1 MVLPPI
7 LTLKRSIS
15 MNIYIQI
22 IKDLS
27 QQNKYLN
34 WYVGIVENAQ
44 KRAKTRKEAKKILEY
59 CEGHHILPKSFE
71 LGGEKDK
78 LNLVYLT
85 AREHFILHL
94 LLLKFLKEFCHRSK
108 MSAPVLLMKYKCT
121 NSRTHEIARK
131 LAVENS
137 PSKTEEFQNKR
148 RKTSVEK
155 HGVSNHNQLEIV
167 CPHCGVSGKKGGMM
181 LSHFDYCKEN
191 PNRINEELTCP
202 HCNKIGPKA
211 NLIQFH
217 FDNCKQNPNRIEKK
231 KILYECP
238 YCDKKGYNASA
249 MKQNHFDNC
258 LKNPETKRQLLKCNY
273 CGLESYNMM
282 SMKLNHFE
290 NCKLSPTHKPRIKPI
305 ITCPHCGKESTNKPD
320 MLRWHFD
327 NCRNKD

>member
-1 MVLPPI
+1 
-7 LTLKRSIS
+7 

-44 KRAKTRKEAKKILEY
+44 KRAKTRKEAKEILEC

-94 LLLKFLKEFCHRSK
+94 LLLKFLKEFYHRSK
-108 MSAPVLLMKYKCT
+108 MAAPVLRMRYKCT
-121 NSRTHEIARK
+121 NSRTYEIARK
-131 LAVENS
+131 LASENS
-137 PSKTEEFQNKR
+137 PSKTEEFQNKK
-148 RKTSVEK
+148 RKTSIEIY
-155 HGVSNHNQLEIV
+155 GVSNHNQLEVV
-167 CPHCGVSGKKGGMM
+167 CPHCEVSGKKGGMM

-191 PNRINEELTCP
+191 PSRNVEILKCP
-202 HCNKIGPKA
+202 YCDKEGLKN
-211 NLIQFH
+211 NMLQYH
-217 FDNCKQNPNRIEKK
+217 FDNCKQNPNRIEKE
-231 KILYECP
+231 KIIYECP
-238 YCDKKGYNASA
+238 HCGKQGGNASA

-258 LKNPETKRQLLKCNY
+258 LKNPNTTRELLKCNF
-273 CGLESYNMM
+273 CGIESYNLL
-282 SMKLNHFE
+282 SMKLHHFD
-290 NCKLSPTHKPRIKPI
+290 NCKLNPSYKPKIKPT
-305 ITCPHCGKESTNKPD
+305 ITCPHCAKEGTSKPD

-327 NCRNKD
+327 NCRNKK